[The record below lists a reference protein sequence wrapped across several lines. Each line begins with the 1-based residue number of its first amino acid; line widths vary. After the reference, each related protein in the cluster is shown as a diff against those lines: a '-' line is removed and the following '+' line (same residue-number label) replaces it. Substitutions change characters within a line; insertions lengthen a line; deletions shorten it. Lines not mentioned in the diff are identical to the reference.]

1 MDQLDQRGKFT
12 NSRLTALK
20 SRLAKAGEIA
30 EGRACVYATGSYGRG
45 EACQHSDLDIFLV
58 GPDDLT
64 RGGEWKQ
71 RLSRLDEICLKAEII
86 HATKE
91 MGFPDFSGDGKYL
104 ALHSSQDLTINLGG
118 REDDSSN
125 TFTARL
131 LLLLESRPLV
141 EDSVY
146 TEVIDAV
153 IAAYWRDYA
162 DHMDRFVPAFL
173 INDILR
179 LWRTFCV
186 NYEANTQREP
196 DEKKAKGRLQNFKL
210 KHSRM
215 LTCYSAIL
223 FLLHKFARS
232 GTVSVDDAKAMVSF
246 TPTQRIQFLLDEDTC
261 AETHPVLLSLL
272 QKYDNFLQITDAPE
286 EVQIAA
292 FLDRQQSRER
302 LEQAAKF
309 GDDVAEAV
317 NRIGKSGR
325 LLRLLTV

>member
-1 MDQLDQRGKFT
+1 LKELE
-12 NSRLTALK
+12 SRLE
-20 SRLAKAGEIA
+20 KAGEIA

-45 EACQHSDLDIFLV
+45 EACAHSDLDVFLV
-58 GPDDLT
+58 GPDDET
-64 RGGEWKQ
+64 RNGGWKP

-91 MGFPDFSGDGKYL
+91 MGFPDFSGDGRYL
-104 ALHSSQDLTINLGG
+104 ALHSSRDLTSNLGG
-118 REDDSSN
+118 REDDAKN

-141 EDSVY
+141 EVAIYD
-146 TEVIDAV
+146 EIIAAV
-153 IAAYWRDYA
+153 IAAYWRDYS
-162 DHMDRFVPAFL
+162 DHRDSFVPAFL
-173 INDILR
+173 VNDILR

-186 NYEANTQREP
+186 NYEANSLREP

-223 FLLHKFARS
+223 FLLHKYECS
-232 GTVSVDDAKAMVSF
+232 GTVSVADAKTMVSLS
-246 TPTQRIQFLLDEDTC
+246 PTKRIKSLLDDSSC
-261 AETHPVLLSLL
+261 SSAHGVLQSLL
-272 QKYDNFLQITDAPE
+272 QKYDEFLQVTDARE